1 MKNSIKTVIS
11 VFVLAATISFSAFA
25 GDKEI
30 KKVTGFNSG
39 IYASKDGKIRVNIDK
54 YNHAATS
61 ILFQDSKGKVI
72 YKEVAGKG
80 DKKLRREIDTNQL
93 PAGDYIRE
101 ISSKGEKQT
110 KEFQLQEKVVER
122 SVKMD

>member
-1 MKNSIKTVIS
+1 MKNSFNTVIS
-11 VFVLAATISFSAFA
+11 VFVLVATISFSAFA

-39 IYASKDGKIRVNIDK
+39 VYASKDGKIKVNVDK
-54 YNHAATS
+54 YNNASTV
-61 ILFQDSKGKVI
+61 ILFQDAKGKVI
-72 YKEVAGKG
+72 YKEVTGRG

-93 PAGDYIRE
+93 PSGDYTLE
-101 ISSKGEKQT
+101 ITSQGEKQT
-110 KEFQLQEKVVER
+110 REFQLLEKVVER